1 MAQRTREE
9 RLLEQILNK
18 TTKVD
23 LNTDGLELSVGGK
36 YDTGSRSLS
45 NGDIVPVSINSDGET
60 IVALSATD
68 NAVLDN
74 IKLDTESIETS
85 NKLALGDNGCVMIN
99 GNAAQS
105 ESAGTYFAVQFL
117 KACTPTTLTI
127 GSSTTVTGQEIPA
140 GTIIYGDITA
150 ITGDS
155 GALYVL
161 YKGNPA

>member
-1 MAQRTREE
+1 MSGRQ
-9 RLLEQILNK
+9 N
-18 TTKVD
+18 
-23 LNTDGLELSVGGK
+23 
-36 YDTGSRSLS
+36 
-45 NGDIVPVSINSDGET
+45 
-60 IVALSATD
+60 
-68 NAVLDN
+68 
-74 IKLDTESIETS
+74 
-85 NKLALGDNGCVMIN
+85 IN
-99 GNAAQS
+99 GSAAQS

-127 GSSTTVTGQEIPA
+127 SSSTTVTGQEIPA